1 MEIVWLWGVALFR
14 FVLSVLAFM
23 KIGVKLVNYVIRPL
37 LPSGKGH
44 VSQEKSVTTKLV
56 FMVNVT

>member
-1 MEIVWLWGVALFR
+1 
-14 FVLSVLAFM
+14 M